1 MFEQLTERLQKILR
15 KLRGSVKI
23 DEASFAEISRE
34 LRLALLEA
42 DVNFGVVKDFLG
54 RVKEKALG
62 QEVAQSLT
70 PGQQVIRIVHEELV
84 QLLGGQTQQLRLDG
98 ATPHVILIVGLQG
111 AGKTT
116 TAAKL
121 GYLLR
126 RQGRSPLLASVDV
139 HRPAARE
146 QLRALAE
153 SAGLAVYSDGGNDA
167 LAIARGALAE
177 VRRRG
182 DDVLVLDSA
191 GRLHVDE
198 EMMQEARALV
208 RTLAPRRILYVA
220 DSLAGQD
227 AVQAASAFLEALPL
241 DGHIL
246 TKLDGDAR
254 GGAAL
259 SVVAVTGRPIYFV
272 GVGEG
277 IEDLEPFH
285 PDRIA
290 SRILGMGDVLT
301 LIERVQQK
309 VDGESAKGLEKRV
322 RRGEFTLEDFGNQ
335 LRQIRRMGPL
345 SQLLEMLPG
354 AGSVPGMANLAPDE
368 SQLTRIQAIIDSM
381 TARERQRPRIISGS
395 RRRRIAAGSGTSVQD
410 VNRLLKQFVQTR
422 KLMKKLGKK
431 GRRAPNWAGLPG
443 F

>member
-1 MFEQLTERLQKILR
+1 M
-15 KLRGSVKI
+15 
-23 DEASFAEISRE
+23 SRM
-34 LRLALLEA
+34 
-42 DVNFGVVKDFLG
+42 
-54 RVKEKALG
+54 
-62 QEVAQSLT
+62 
-70 PGQQVIRIVHEELV
+70 
-84 QLLGGQTQQLRLDG
+84 
-98 ATPHVILIVGLQG
+98 
-111 AGKTT
+111 
-116 TAAKL
+116 
-121 GYLLR
+121 
-126 RQGRSPLLASVDV
+126 
-139 HRPAARE
+139 
-146 QLRALAE
+146 LAE
-153 SAGLAVYSDGGNDA
+153 SAGLAVYSDGGSDV

-177 VRRRG
+177 ARRRG

-208 RTLAPRRILYVA
+208 RTLAPRRTLYVV
-220 DSLAGQD
+220 DSLVGQD

-241 DGHIL
+241 DGHVL

-277 IEDLEPFH
+277 IKDLEPFH
-285 PDRIA
+285 PARIA

-301 LIERVQQK
+301 LIERVQQE

-354 AGSVPGMANLAPDE
+354 AGAVPGMADLAPDE

-410 VNRLLKQFVQTR
+410 VNRLLKRFAQTR

-431 GRRAPNWAGLPG
+431 GRRAQNWAGLPG

>member
-410 VNRLLKQFVQTR
+410 VNRLLKQFAQTR